1 MPKYIYTAKSLDGET
16 KTGNLEAK
24 DIHQLAQTLRQES
37 LILIRARP
45 EGLEKKKFNFSFS
58 FFGVPLAEK
67 LFFTRNL
74 QVMISSGLPLP
85 RALGTLA
92 LQAKSSKFKKALL
105 KIKEEITKGRAL
117 SEAMISQSDIF
128 SPLFQNMIKVGEEG
142 GTLEEVLK
150 TLTVQLERE
159 HELKSRVRG
168 AMIYPLV
175 IISAMIGV
183 GVLMLM
189 TVVPNLA
196 ETFKDLNVQLPLTTR
211 MVLALAS
218 FLTQKWYLMIIISV
232 VLAFIFRQVFQSQR
246 GKMIFDGL
254 IFKLPIFS
262 RIVKSTNS
270 AFCARTLSSLISS
283 GVSLPKSLASFR
295 KNFSMDFW
303 LNGTSI
309 LGNSESSVT
318 LRKCLAVSSSPTVI
332 PNFMFASEIIFLTTQ
347 PVFLIIK

>member
-150 TLTVQLERE
+150 TLTVQLN
-159 HELKSRVRG
+159 G
-168 AMIYPLV
+168 AGFSLFFDP
-175 IISAMIGV
+175 
-183 GVLMLM
+183 
-189 TVVPNLA
+189 
-196 ETFKDLNVQLPLTTR
+196 E
-211 MVLALAS
+211 MV
-218 FLTQKWYLMIIISV
+218 FN
-232 VLAFIFRQVFQSQR
+232 
-246 GKMIFDGL
+246 DNN
-254 IFKLPIFS
+254 FS
-262 RIVKSTNS
+262 RFSFYFPPS
-270 AFCARTLSSLISS
+270 FSIS
-283 GVSLPKSLASFR
+283 KRKDDFR
-295 KNFSMDFW
+295 RPHF
-303 LNGTSI
+303 
-309 LGNSESSVT
+309 
-318 LRKCLAVSSSPTVI
+318 
-332 PNFMFASEIIFLTTQ
+332 
-347 PVFLIIK
+347 